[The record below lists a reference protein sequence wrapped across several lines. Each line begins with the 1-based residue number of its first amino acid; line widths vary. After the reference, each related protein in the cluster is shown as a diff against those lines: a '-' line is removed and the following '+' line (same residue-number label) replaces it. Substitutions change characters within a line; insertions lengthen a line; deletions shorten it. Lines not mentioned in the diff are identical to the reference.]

1 MTATRPLWAIA
12 TLNDDTLPESTP
24 DTFTFDYVDIS
35 NVSEGHISDDL
46 ESYAFHDAPSRA
58 RRLALPDDVIVS
70 TVRTYLRA
78 IAQVEETDVRR
89 VYSTGFAVLRPD
101 QRIVDPRFM
110 SYVLSS
116 KQVMDEIVATSVG
129 VSYPAIQGSA
139 LHRLHVPYTDPASQR
154 EISDYLDRETS
165 QVDGLLDKLAN
176 LRQVLRSRS
185 LVAQTRAVFGLS
197 SEQRHSAADAH
208 SPLSGIPDHWQR
220 TKFGYDF
227 VESNE
232 RNGDDP
238 PGPLLSISE
247 YRGVELNT
255 RTDGQQASLDVSK
268 YRVVRPGQLAA
279 NMMWL
284 NHGGLGV
291 SSLTGYISPDYKAFW
306 ISKRFEPRY
315 VHHLFRSSR
324 YIDYFAA
331 IANGVR
337 PNAQRVTKTVLD
349 ATPVPLPPLEE
360 QIRIAD
366 ELDAATA
373 KIGSMLAKVDEL
385 KALLLERRA
394 ALITDVVTGRKEV
407 A

>member
-1 MTATRPLWAIA
+1 MQYLATIETGSKDTVHAVEDGKYPFIVRSAEPLAINTFGYDTEAILTAGDGAVGEIFHHLRGK
-12 TLNDDTLPESTP
+12 
-24 DTFTFDYVDIS
+24 FDA
-35 NVSEGHISDDL
+35 H
-46 ESYAFHDAPSRA
+46 
-58 RRLALPDDVIVS
+58 
-70 TVRTYLRA
+70 
-78 IAQVEETDVRR
+78 QR
-89 VYSTGFAVLRPD
+89 VYVIHDFTDIDGRFLYWYFSSQFRQAVAYGGAQTTVASLRRSMFTTFPVAVPPTET
-101 QRIVDPRFM
+101 QH
-110 SYVLSS
+110 S
-116 KQVMDEIVATSVG
+116 IVA
-129 VSYPAIQGSA
+129 
-139 LHRLHVPYTDPASQR
+139 
-154 EISDYLDRETS
+154 YLDREIGEIDAMIGRLDDLTR
-165 QVDGLLDKLAN
+165 LLRH
-176 LRQVLRSRS
+176 RQRESATRS
-185 LVAQTRAVFGLS
+185 VFGV
-197 SEQRHSAADAH
+197 AAGQHHTAVDAH
-208 SPLSGIPDHWQR
+208 SPLSGIPDHWAR

-227 VESNE
+227 VESTE
-232 RNGDDP
+232 RNGASP
-238 PGPLLSISE
+238 TGPLLSISE

-255 RTDGQQASLDVSK
+255 RTDGQQASLDVSR

-306 ISKRFEPRY
+306 ISDRFEPRY

-360 QIRIAD
+360 QVRIAD
-366 ELDAATA
+366 DLDAATA
-373 KIGSMLAKVDEL
+373 KIEAMLGKVAEL
-385 KALLLERRA
+385 KALLHERRA